1 MVVKVQDYRINLD
14 KFIFKSIF
22 EYNLLIMKRNLFLL
36 SCFLLTGLGSIAQT
50 GYQWKTAS
58 SGGYSYKYVTNDPT
72 KSRFYT
78 LKNGLTVIL
87 SENAKAPSVEYRM
100 AVRAGSNTDP
110 RIATGLAHYLEH
122 LLFKGTD
129 RFGTMDYAKEKPLLD
144 KIETLY
150 EKYHA
155 TTDPAKRKEI
165 YAEIDKT
172 SGEASNYSIAN
183 EYDKMMKAIGGQST
197 NAHTWYEETVY
208 NEDFP
213 SNATDKF
220 LALQAE
226 RFRAPVFRIFHTELE
241 AVYEEKNRG
250 LDNDGWKVSEKL
262 NELLYPTHN
271 YGQQTTI
278 GTVEHLKNPSLVEI
292 RKYYDKYYVP
302 NNMALILSGD
312 FKADEMIKKV
322 DANFAYMKAKP
333 VELYNPA
340 AEKPLTKIQTADING
355 PSAEAVRIGYRG
367 FAENTKQSLLL
378 DLIGSILSNDKAG
391 LMDINLNKKQKV
403 LNAGAGYQQMKD
415 YGTFILA
422 AQPKQGQTLE
432 ETKKLLLDQIELLK
446 KGAFD
451 ESLIKATVANS
462 KLNLL
467 ESFDK
472 NDFRAETISSEF
484 IMNRG
489 TEWDKTLNRP
499 DAMAKVTKKEVVAF
513 ANQFF
518 GNNYVVIL
526 KHKAEDKNIQK
537 VEKPAIT
544 PVKTN
549 TNEISAF
556 TKTLLETPS
565 TPIAAKFLNYNKDL
579 NFGKA
584 GIADVVTV
592 QNKENSIFNLS
603 YRFDMGAW
611 NNKLL
616 PYASKYLTFLGTD
629 KYTAEEISKQFYNIA
644 CTYTFSVSNEVT
656 TINISGLQENFD
668 QAVNLVEHVFA
679 NSKANEEALAE
690 LKSSILKSRENTK
703 LNKGAILSGLTS
715 YAQYGAE
722 NPTNFV
728 LTNEEVKQITSAQL
742 LDIIHK
748 MNDYKHSINYYGP
761 EALEVFTKNIEKV
774 HHLPAKFTEAAAAK
788 KFAYATDTENKV
800 YFANYDMVQ
809 SEIRWIR
816 NGGLYDPAKAA
827 KVTLF
832 NSYFGGGMGSIVFQ
846 TLRESKALAYSTFAI
861 YSSPDSKSKEYSMVA
876 YIGSQADKMTEAV
889 AGMNE
894 LLTVLPESEK
904 NFESSKYN
912 AMNAIETSRIIKD
925 DIISHYYAD
934 KKLGIDHDS
943 RLDEYNGMKPL
954 TFSDIK
960 AFHLANV
967 ANKPYTYCIV
977 ASDKK
982 VKAEDMQKFGK
993 LTTLSLEQIFGY

>member
-1 MVVKVQDYRINLD
+1 
-14 KFIFKSIF
+14 
-22 EYNLLIMKRNLFLL
+22 MKKTLYLL
-36 SCFLLTGLGSIAQT
+36 SCFLLTGSALIAQT

-58 SGGYSYKYVTNDPT
+58 SGGYTYKYVTNDPT

-87 SENAKAPSVEYRM
+87 SENTKEPSIEFRM

-110 RIATGLAHYLEH
+110 RTSTGLAHYLEH

-144 KIETLY
+144 KIEALY

-183 EYDKMMKAIGGQST
+183 EYDKMMKSLGGQST

-250 LDNDGWKVSEKL
+250 LDNDGSKVSEKL
-262 NELLYPTHN
+262 NALLYPTHN

-292 RKYYDKYYVP
+292 RNYYNKYYVP
-302 NNMALILSGD
+302 NNMAVVLSGD

-322 DANFAYMKAKP
+322 DQDFSYMKSKP
-333 VELYNPA
+333 VVLYNPA
-340 AEKPLTKIQTADING
+340 AEKPLTKILTADIYG

-367 FAENTKQSLLL
+367 YAEGTKQSMML
-378 DLIGSILSNDKAG
+378 DLISSILSNGKAG
-391 LMDINLNKKQKV
+391 LLDINLNKKQLV
-403 LNAGAGYQQMKD
+403 LSSGAGYQQMKD
-415 YGTFILA
+415 YGTFILV
-422 AQPKQGQTLE
+422 AQPKQGQTLAE
-432 ETKKLLLDQIELLK
+432 AKQLVLDQIALLK
-446 KGAFD
+446 KGSFD

-462 KLNLL
+462 KLSLL
-467 ESFDK
+467 QSFD
-472 NDFRAETISSEF
+472 NNGFRVETVTNEF
-484 IMNRG
+484 ILNRG
-489 TEWDKTLNRP
+489 TKWDKTLDGP
-499 DAMAKVTKKEVVAF
+499 DAMAKMTKKEVVDF

-518 GNNYVVIL
+518 GNNYAVIL
-526 KHKAEDKNIQK
+526 KHKGEDKSIMK

-544 PVKTN
+544 AVKTN
-549 TNEISAF
+549 TNEVSEF
-556 TKTLLETPS
+556 TKNLLATSSKAIE
-565 TPIAAKFLNYNKDL
+565 AKFLDYNKDL

-592 QNKENSIFNLS
+592 QNKENSIFTLT

-611 NNKLL
+611 NNKLA
-616 PYASKYLTFLGTD
+616 PYAARYLTYLSTD

-644 CTYTFSVSNEVT
+644 CNYSFSVSNEVT

-679 NSKANEEALAE
+679 NCKPNEKALEE

-703 LNKGAILSGLTS
+703 LNKAAILSGLMS
-715 YAQYGAE
+715 YAQYGAK

-728 LTNEEVKQITSAQL
+728 LTNDEVKQMTSAQL
-742 LDIIHK
+742 LDILH
-748 MNDYKHSINYYGP
+748 NVNTYKHSINYYGP
-761 EALEVFTKNIEKV
+761 QPIEAFSKNIEKV
-774 HHLPAKFTEAAAAK
+774 HVLPASFKEAAPAQKFT
-788 KFAYATDTENKV
+788 YTQNTDNQV

-816 NGGLYDPAKAA
+816 NNGVFNPEEAA

-846 TLRESKALAYSTFAI
+846 TIRESKALAYSTFAV
-861 YSSPDSKSKEYSMVA
+861 YSSPDKKDKDYSMVA
-876 YIGSQADKMTEAV
+876 YVGSQADKMNDAV
-889 AGMNE
+889 GAMNE
-894 LLTVLPESEK
+894 LLNVLPESDK

-912 AMNAIETSRIIKD
+912 SLNAIETSRITKD
-925 DIISHYYAD
+925 DIIAHYYAD

-943 RLDEYNGMKPL
+943 RIEEYKNLKGL
-954 TFSDIK
+954 NFTDIK
-960 AFHLANV
+960 AFHAANV
-967 ANKPYTYCIV
+967 ANKPYNYCIV

-982 VKAEDMQKFGK
+982 VKTEDMQKFGK
-993 LTTLSLEQIFGY
+993 LNTLSLEQIFGY